1 MQAVRPMYPKLD
13 SLCMHAEAA
22 PVGWAR
28 HFSGMFLGK
37 SPEVGFQLF
46 TACERPALLRDGG
59 ADLAVARPAVEIRV
73 HIRLLHLRYRSLHPY
88 LPPKGL
94 PVETKRRLGIGLEL
108 RPFPAFGVSKETKA
122 ALVRAFHQHHAD
134 AGPAG
139 QARGGQGGSVGVVGL
154 APLRLL
160 KPQTEEFKG
169 ITILLRVG
177 VVHISMVASMVVT
190 LPT

>member
-1 MQAVRPMYPKLD
+1 ML
-13 SLCMHAEAA
+13 
-22 PVGWAR
+22 
-28 HFSGMFLGK
+28 LGE
-37 SPEVGFQLF
+37 SPEAGFQLF
-46 TACERPALLRDGG
+46 TACQRPALLRDSS
-59 ADLAVARPAVEIRV
+59 ADLAVARPAVEVSV
-73 HIRLLHLRYRSLHPY
+73 HVGRLHLRYRPLHPY
-88 LPPKGL
+88 LPLKGL

-108 RPFPAFGVSKETKA
+108 RPFPAFGIGEETEA

-134 AGPAG
+134 AGPTRQG
-139 QARGGQGGSVGVVGL
+139 RGGQGGSVGVVGL

-190 LPT
+190 LPTRMKCHGS